1 MPVLH
6 DAAGGLRWITV
17 TEENGTRYIYLDGCE
32 EGAMALDSE
41 APVFHYLWF
50 HKLSHL
56 IGLPLRRALVLGAGA
71 FTAAKCLAID
81 YPDAVIDA
89 VDEEPELEAI
99 ARRFFRLDQP
109 QFGRIRFHPV
119 PAEQFLA
126 GPAGHYEF
134 IFDDLFDGDQ
144 HVPIAG
150 RGEDHVARLRS
161 ILANGL
167 CVKNLIWSPR
177 SADSRAA
184 CAEAIQAFGRV
195 FPQHRALTLG
205 DPTGGHNVLA
215 IGLTTS
221 REFDWEQARASLLA
235 AGVPDMVLENAAVN
249 GAGDHDNP

>member
-1 MPVLH
+1 MLP
-6 DAAGGLRWITV
+6 AELRWITV
-17 TEENGTRYIYLDGCE
+17 TQENGTRYLYLDGCE

-119 PAEQFLA
+119 PAEEFLA
-126 GPAGHYEF
+126 GPAGPYEF

-161 ILANGL
+161 VLANGV

-184 CAEAIQAFGRV
+184 CRSHRGLQTRLPSASRPYARQPGRW
-195 FPQHRALTLG
+195 PQRVGNWTNDFVRIRLGPGEMLTAGGGRA
-205 DPTGGHNVLA
+205 GH
-215 IGLTTS
+215 
-221 REFDWEQARASLLA
+221 
-235 AGVPDMVLENAAVN
+235 
-249 GAGDHDNP
+249 GAGERCGRRSGGS